1 MLGTTSQ
8 KSQKFP
14 NFENLMSDKF
24 LDTITNISSQ
34 LQAGFFDDNIS
45 KGNEQNSLTL
55 CMQIDIERKEKF
67 DTFFFHR
74 CVHRCVHRCAQANQN
89 LCKIYVMAPR
99 LSGGFEGFGNDPV

>member
-24 LDTITNISSQ
+24 FDTITNIPANCRQVS
-34 LQAGFFDDNIS
+34 LIDNIS

-74 CVHRCVHRCAQANQN
+74 CVHRCVHSYVQANQN